1 MGDDERSF
9 PQVKTRLEELASE
22 AAKKDTPLEKCLDL
36 LEEGERLARRC
47 TELIDQTEWRAAA
60 GEQEEPED
68 AEEGASDTP
77 GEEPDEGRAEDPGAG
92 EAPVE
97 EPAEGSDEAPEA
109 DSPEDEEP
117 EESEQGS

>member
-9 PQVKTRLEELASE
+9 TQVKARLEEIASE

-60 GEQEEPED
+60 GEQED
-68 AEEGASDTP
+68 A
-77 GEEPDEGRAEDPGAG
+77 
-92 EAPVE
+92 
-97 EPAEGSDEAPEA
+97 
-109 DSPEDEEP
+109 DEEP
-117 EESEQGS
+117 SGASAEEDSEETAADEVTEVEPAGSEQDS

>member
-60 GEQEEPED
+60 GEQEPDE
-68 AEEGASDTP
+68 AEEGSPDASD
-77 GEEPDEGRAEDPGAG
+77 EEPDEARAEDPEAG
-92 EAPVE
+92 GDSAE
-97 EPAEGSDEAPEA
+97 EPAEEASEA
-109 DSPEDEEP
+109 SPAVSPEDEEP
-117 EESEQGS
+117 EESEQDS